1 MRVNKLFLMSVF
13 CMLAF
18 GAAFAVE
25 LTGTTSVNV
34 TSDTAAQA
42 KTRAFNSARRDVI
55 TRELRNYA
63 NAEQLDAAIKQSS
76 VDELIDII
84 SSSAVSGERTSDT
97 AYTANISFV
106 IDGDAAKSWMEK
118 YSVQNWLPSCSANAV
133 AAPENSIIAVVT
145 LYNPISD
152 WAALNAVARAANVDI
167 ATKNIIGSRVSF
179 VVRDADVSKLS
190 RALRENG
197 WRVASTT
204 GGIIISR

>member
-1 MRVNKLFLMSVF
+1 MRGFKFFCAVCCFLFAFDAARAVDITGVVSVD
-13 CMLAF
+13 
-18 GAAFAVE
+18 
-25 LTGTTSVNV
+25 V
-34 TSDTAAQA
+34 TADTAAAA
-42 KTRAFNSARRDVI
+42 KSQAFNSARRDVI
-55 TRELRNYA
+55 ARELRNYA

-118 YSVQNWLPSCSANAV
+118 YSVQNWLPSSSANAV
-133 AAPENSIIAVVT
+133 VAPENSIIAVVT

-152 WAALNAVARAANVDI
+152 WAALNAVARAANIDI